1 MRISALS
8 GSRFLSILGLSFLLA
23 AFPWGRAMASGQAG
37 KTASLGGE
45 AKLSQAAAERKL
57 IGAGKEMMEGRKLVL
72 EALRKA
78 GGVNKEAALKEG
90 AKLMAEGDKMI
101 QEAERMLSRKQ
112 DTIKAEG
119 LLMEGSTKMMEGKD
133 RFMEAL
139 DQDNLGKLPQVKRGE
154 KLLGQGFA
162 KLLDAKNAL
171 ELGEKNSME

>member
-1 MRISALS
+1 MRISPLNRASFLIMI
-8 GSRFLSILGLSFLLA
+8 GSLALLA
-23 AFPWGRAMASGQAG
+23 AFPSWQAMASGEPG
-37 KTASLGGE
+37 KAATPGQE
-45 AKLSQAAAERKL
+45 AKLTQAAAERKL
-57 IGAGKEMMEGRKLVL
+57 IAASKQMMEGRKLL
-72 EALRKA
+72 LQALKKA
-78 GGVNKEAALKEG
+78 RGVNKEAALREG
-90 AKLMAEGDKMI
+90 ARLMAEGDKMI

-154 KLLGQGFA
+154 KLLGQGVA

-171 ELGEKNSME
+171 ELGEKNCME